1 MPDHLLRELNP
12 MTITV
17 NSAGGLPS
25 TPVPHEEL
33 RERCVC
39 VNHISGELSGE
50 LFTSYLTVPLSP
62 PPNTHRC
69 EPVYVKYHFFSQPWH
84 RTVSLPH
91 SPHIGWEDSHVI
103 LLGTLD
109 QQQLVEYLR

>member
-25 TPVPHEEL
+25 TPVPHKEL

-39 VNHISGELSGE
+39 VSTIFLENCLENCSPPTSLS
-50 LFTSYLTVPLSP
+50 PLSP
-62 PPNTHRC
+62 SKHTQ
-69 EPVYVKYHFFSQPWH
+69 V
-84 RTVSLPH
+84 
-91 SPHIGWEDSHVI
+91 
-103 LLGTLD
+103 
-109 QQQLVEYLR
+109 